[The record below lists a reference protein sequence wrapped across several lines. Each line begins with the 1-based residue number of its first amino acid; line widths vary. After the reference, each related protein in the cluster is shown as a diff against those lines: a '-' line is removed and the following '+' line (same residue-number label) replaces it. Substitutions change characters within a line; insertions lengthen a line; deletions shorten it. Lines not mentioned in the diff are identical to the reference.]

1 MFTFYLQYNWS
12 RHWTVFS
19 SSTLFWKI
27 RLLRKYLTCDTPI
40 ILFMKKWKYMVTLFV
55 CSADKRFKNQ
65 CGEQINTILNE
76 KVSYTYRIQNSW
88 KHVMVCFVQ
97 NSVFFFNGRIKASIE
112 FNWYSWFSQW
122 SSKILI
128 PCIKMLFTV
137 ICMMLDT
144 FLLNLMIPR
153 DC

>member
-1 MFTFYLQYNWS
+1 MPQALVYIYLQYNWS

-19 SSTLFWKI
+19 SSTSFWKI
-27 RLLRKYLTCDTPI
+27 RLLRKYLTCGTPI

-55 CSADKRFKNQ
+55 CSAGKRFDNQ

-97 NSVFFFNGRIKASIE
+97 NSVIFFKTEKKITGLWVCARICAQTK
-112 FNWYSWFSQW
+112 
-122 SSKILI
+122 K
-128 PCIKMLFTV
+128 V
-137 ICMMLDT
+137 IWENC
-144 FLLNLMIPR
+144 
-153 DC
+153 